1 METISSLKI
10 GEKGIIEAFDTEK
23 IPLKLQELGCLPGN
37 EVELIQIAPFK
48 DPLHLKMN
56 GSHLSI
62 RKDLAAFITISKIE
76 RA

>member
-1 METISSLKI
+1 MDTVSSLKI
-10 GEKGIIEAFDTEK
+10 GEKGIIEAFDMDR

-37 EVELIQIAPFK
+37 EVELIQIAPLK

-56 GSHLSI
+56 GSFLSI